1 MARRGDIM
9 SRCSQWALRQWE
21 LPGHGNE
28 QDLIPVSPHS
38 PGLPWATLH
47 PSLPRSS
54 KWDPRESLPG
64 RWVQPCPLSRSLFPW
79 DRAPNPLHP
88 SGAVVLRHCPQ
99 QVPDQALATGP
110 HSTRSVWGG
119 DGLQP
124 PGGADTPLTDP
135 PWIFQAGGRRLQSPG
150 RRDPWR
156 ASRSHLP
163 AASAPTTTPPGCGA
177 SMTP

>member
-1 MARRGDIM
+1 M
-9 SRCSQWALRQWE
+9 SRCSQCSQWALRQWE

-28 QDLIPVSPHS
+28 QDLIPVSPCS

-47 PSLPRSS
+47 PSPPRNS

-64 RWVQPCPLSRSLFPW
+64 RWVQPCPLSQSLFPW

-119 DGLQP
+119 GGGIAAPRRSGHP
-124 PGGADTPLTDP
+124 PHRSPLDFPGWWAQAPIAWAPRSVEGIQIPPPSGFSTNNHPTRLWRIDEPLT
-135 PWIFQAGGRRLQSPG
+135 
-150 RRDPWR
+150 
-156 ASRSHLP
+156 
-163 AASAPTTTPPGCGA
+163 
-177 SMTP
+177 